1 MLKSIHIVRPYQVGS
16 KHAKSLALIIPA
28 KVREQAKIDTSTVFT
43 LRIDENT
50 RRITLQT
57 INELIEKYENTVPTG
72 ESLAASSQQ
81 VQVKV
86 Q

>member
-1 MLKSIHIVRPYQVGS
+1 
-16 KHAKSLALIIPA
+16 LIIPA
-28 KVREQAKIDTSTVFT
+28 KIREQAKIDTSTVFT

-72 ESLAASSQQ
+72 ERLVASNQP
-81 VQVKV
+81 VPVKI